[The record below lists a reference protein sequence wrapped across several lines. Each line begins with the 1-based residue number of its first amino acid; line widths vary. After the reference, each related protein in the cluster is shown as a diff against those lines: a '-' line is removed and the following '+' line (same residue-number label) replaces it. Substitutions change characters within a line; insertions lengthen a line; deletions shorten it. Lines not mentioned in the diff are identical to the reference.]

1 MTSFNTEQKKRLFLG
16 SLALLVLLAV
26 MAGMLSYS
34 SSLKQMEETLLTKQD
49 QLREIQVLRKRYV
62 KLKEQAETVQKQLSE
77 SGRDSTLTFLEEL
90 AVGSVGRENLVLMRP
105 LPSEINGAI
114 RIDKVE
120 FKIERLVLQNAL
132 EILSSIEKAKPPMSI
147 NKLSLKQRFDDV
159 RLMDMQVTVSALRK
173 NE

>member
-1 MTSFNTEQKKRLFLG
+1 
-16 SLALLVLLAV
+16 
-26 MAGMLSYS
+26 
-34 SSLKQMEETLLTKQD
+34 
-49 QLREIQVLRKRYV
+49 
-62 KLKEQAETVQKQLSE
+62 
-77 SGRDSTLTFLEEL
+77 
-90 AVGSVGRENLVLMRP
+90 MRP